1 MSTTQKT
8 QSYALPIAMMFALFF
23 MISFVTGLQ
32 NPMAGIL
39 KDQFSLAGWQAQLAN
54 LAVFLAYFFMG
65 IPAGKMLEKIGY
77 KKSAL
82 TALIAGFVGVLILFL
97 AGKAGSFP
105 VYLFGAFIS
114 GFSMCILN
122 AVVNPMLTVLGS
134 SEGANSRLNFGGAL
148 NSFGGFLAPVLGG
161 LVVGNIASP
170 QISDTNPLL
179 YLAMGIFALVFVV
192 LMMVEIPEPHIT
204 ATSTEKNT
212 HSPLSFRHFI
222 LGMVAIFF
230 YVGVEVSIS
239 NTTLNYLIEALGV
252 EKGIAGSIVGTYW
265 LLMLV
270 GRLSGGFLGKK
281 FTAKQM
287 LTTVSSVAIL
297 FVILSIFLGTSTTV
311 SMPAFTGSG
320 FDMASVPLSILFLIL
335 CGLCLSVM
343 WPGIF
348 NLATQGLGKYTAAGS
363 GFFMTMVVGGGIIPI
378 IQAAVVDS
386 TGSYPSS
393 YWVVVAGLGFILF
406 YALVGCKNVNTDI
419 KVD

>member
-8 QSYALPIAMMFALFF
+8 QSYALPIAMMFLLFF
-23 MISFVTGLQ
+23 IISFVTGLQ

-97 AGKAGSFP
+97 AGKVGSFP

-148 NSFGGFLAPVLGG
+148 NSFGGCLAPVLGG

>member
-1 MSTTQKT
+1 MDTNPNKQN
-8 QSYALPIAMMFALFF
+8 YALPIAMMFLLFF
-23 MISFVTGLQ
+23 IISFVTGLQ

-82 TALIAGFVGVLILFL
+82 SALIAGFVGVLILFL

-179 YLAMGIFALVFVV
+179 YLAMGIFAIVFLV
-192 LMMVEIPEPHIT
+192 LSMVQIPEPHIT
-204 ATSTEKNT
+204 AASTEKNT
-212 HSPLSFRHFI
+212 HSPLSFRHFV
-222 LGMVAIFF
+222 LGMAAIFF

-239 NTTLNYLIEALGV
+239 NTTLNYLKEDLGV

-287 LTTVSSVAIL
+287 LTTVASVAIL

-311 SMPAFTGSG
+311 SIPAFTGSG
-320 FDMASVPLSILFLIL
+320 FEMAPVPLSVLFLIL

-363 GFFMTMVVGGGIIPI
+363 GFFMTMVVGGGVIPI

-386 TGSYPSS
+386 TGSYPKS

-406 YALVGCKNVNTDI
+406 YALVGSKNVNTNI